1 MRAGYSQR
9 PVVAGY
15 DGSACSETALR
26 LAVREAQLRYA
37 PLVVTHAWQWP
48 FAVKPSDPSV
58 VETVRHTAEFVIR
71 KGVTLATTLAPHLE
85 VRARLERGSAASVLL
100 TEAAGEELIV
110 LGTRGVGGFER
121 LKVGATA
128 VQVAGH
134 APCPVILVSGP
145 SPDTGRVV
153 VGVDDSPKSGR
164 ALGFALEEATLR
176 HSDLLAVHA
185 LAEGDT
191 PSREAGARFQRIVA
205 PWCEKYPQVEV
216 FTSFAERPANEALLD
231 ASEDAALLVIGNRG
245 HREPARVTLGLVTQA
260 VLHDALCPVAVV
272 PQS

>member
-1 MRAGYSQR
+1 MRADYSQR

-48 FAVKPSDPSV
+48 FAVPPSDPSV
-58 VETVRHTAEFVIR
+58 IETVRHSAEFVIG
-71 KGVTLATTLAPHLE
+71 KGVTLASTLAPRLE
-85 VRARLERGSAASVLL
+85 VRSRLENGSPASVLL
-100 TEAAGEELIV
+100 TEAAAEELIV
-110 LGTRGVGGFER
+110 LGTRGMGGFER
-121 LKVGATA
+121 LKVGSTA

-145 SPDTGRVV
+145 SSASGRIV
-153 VGVDDSPKSGR
+153 VGVEDSPRNGK
-164 ALGFALEEATLR
+164 ALAFALEEATLR
-176 HSDLLAVHA
+176 RSGLLAVHA
-185 LAEGDT
+185 WRDGDES
-191 PSREAGARFQRIVA
+191 PREAAARFQRIVA

-216 FTSFAERPANEALLD
+216 STSFAERPAEEALLA
-231 ASEDAALLVIGNRG
+231 ASEGAALLVVGNRA
-245 HREPARVTLGLVTQA
+245 HREPAGVSLGLVTQA

-272 PQS
+272 HQG